1 MQSRTILSL
10 MILSSLTAW
19 VTPGAARTVAEG
31 REKAAVCAGCH
42 GEAGKGAT
50 PLFPKLAGQNFKYL
64 SKQLRYF
71 RDGTRSVAAMNAVA
85 AGLTDDDIAA
95 LSAYFEAQTPQPE
108 AGEAPAEGERIYRSG
123 IAGKKVPACSACHGP
138 EGQGNAPAGFP
149 LLKGQYA
156 AYTVKALEDYA
167 QGVRG
172 EEKTPMRDIAARM
185 TEAEMKAVAAY
196 IAVLK

>member
-1 MQSRTILSL
+1 MKSTTILTL
-10 MILSSLTAW
+10 AVLSSLMGW
-19 VTPGAARTVAEG
+19 VTSSAAQAVAEG
-31 REKAAVCAGCH
+31 KEKAAVCAGCH

-71 RDGTRSVAAMNAVA
+71 RDGTRSVPAMNAIA

-95 LSAYFEAQTPQPE
+95 LSAYFEAQTPRPE
-108 AGEAPAEGERIYRSG
+108 SGEASPEGERIYRSG
-123 IAGKKVPACSACHGP
+123 IAEKNVPACGACHGP

-156 AYTVKALEDYA
+156 AYTVKALGDYA

-172 EEKTPMRDIAARM
+172 EEKAPMRDIAARM
-185 TEAEMKAVAAY
+185 SEEEMKAVAAY